1 MVNSK
6 KIPTYENKLREIRNE
21 LIGGVG
27 KNLKSSQAESN
38 QNVPD
43 ISDEAARDCNNE
55 LMLNLGQQ
63 DGEKLKLVD
72 EALVKIESGGYGIC
86 QQCEES
92 IPEARLKI
100 VPFAQYCV
108 KCLESIEKG
117 KTIERQHP
125 AFGSGFIQS

>member
-1 MVNSK
+1 MNSK
-6 KIPTYENKLREIRNE
+6 KMTEYKNRLQEIRNE
-21 LIGGVG
+21 FVG
-27 KNLKSSQAESN
+27 DVEKNLKSSQAESS

-43 ISDEAARDCNNE
+43 ISDEAARDYNSE

-63 DGEKLKLVD
+63 DWEKLKLVD
-72 EALVKIESGGYGIC
+72 EALVKIKFGEYGIC

-108 KCLESIEKG
+108 KCLEFIEKG
-117 KTIERQHP
+117 KTIERQYP
-125 AFGSGFIQS
+125 AF